1 VAYHCPND
9 GTCDMSFISRTEDL
23 VGLAAAGFVDVSV
36 RFTHQAADGMYCAI
50 IQAKPITASAA
61 ATTSSATSAGSLT
74 QLSRGGPALRHR
86 AIAELVGTAFLVTA
100 VVGSRNARLSLND
113 VGASASVPQ

>member
-1 VAYHCPND
+1 
-9 GTCDMSFISRTEDL
+9 
-23 VGLAAAGFVDVSV
+23 LAAAGFVDVSV

-50 IQAKPITASAA
+50 IQATKPITASAA